1 MAAKIVFGFESIEGG
16 VFDLCYGACFI
27 SVLLLADANWVDWLQ
42 SLITWGLLIAAIDF
56 IVVCISVGHVVLHK
70 RDIRAAIGWSG
81 VIFLAP
87 FVGSALYLMFGI
99 NRLKRRARR
108 LLGKHPTDEELAI
121 EATRFGSKHLLGELE
136 EQFGPLAELGD
147 KVIGLPLLAD
157 NHIELFASSEQ
168 SATAMLSAIERA
180 RKSVSLCT
188 YIFDRDRVGQRFV
201 EALKAAKDRGVE
213 VRIIVD
219 GVGIRYSWP
228 SIKGWFAAAGLQVR
242 HFLAELDS
250 VASALQQ
257 LEMPSQD
264 SRCRWSSRLY
274 GWHEYSRRHV
284 AQTEAAETTRR
295 FALLHT
301 RARSSSPARDLCG

>member
-1 MAAKIVFGFESIEGG
+1 MF
-16 VFDLCYGACFI
+16 
-27 SVLLLADANWVDWLQ
+27 LADANWVDWLQ

-108 LLGKHPTDEELAI
+108 LLGKHPTEEELAI

-157 NHIELFASSEQ
+157 NQIELFPSSEQ

-213 VRIIVD
+213 VRVIVD

-228 SIKGWFAAAGLQVR
+228 SIKGWFAAAGLRYAIFLPNLIPWRLHYSNLRCHRKILVVDGRVGFTGGMNIREGMWRKLKPPKPLVDSHYYIQGPAVR
-242 HFLAELDS
+242 H
-250 VASALQQ
+250 LQ
-257 LEMPSQD
+257 ETFADDWEFCTGRNSF
-264 SRCRWSSRLY
+264 
-274 GWHEYSRRHV
+274 RRILV
-284 AQTEAAETTRR
+284 
-295 FALLHT
+295 
-301 RARSSSPARDLCG
+301 S